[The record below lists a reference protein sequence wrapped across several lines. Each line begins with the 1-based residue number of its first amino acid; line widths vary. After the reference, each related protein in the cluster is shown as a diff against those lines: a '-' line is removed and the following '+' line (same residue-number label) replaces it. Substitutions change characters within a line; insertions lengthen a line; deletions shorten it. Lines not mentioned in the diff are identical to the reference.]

1 MKFLLD
7 TDTVSY
13 ALRGQGGVGSKILS
27 LKPSQLAVSS
37 ITVAELRYGA
47 ERKASQRLHALVSNF
62 LSGVEVV
69 DFDNDAAAIFGRIAS
84 LLAERGSPIG
94 DFDVLIAAHAI
105 SLKRVLVTNNTK
117 HFSRVPGLKIENWND
132 AK

>member
-13 ALRGQGGVGSKILS
+13 ALRGQGGVAARILDH
-27 LKPSQLAVSS
+27 KPSELSVSS

-47 ERKASQRLHALVSNF
+47 ERKSSQRLHGLISNF
-62 LSGVEVV
+62 LDEIEAV
-69 DFDNDAAAIFGRIAS
+69 DFDSEAAAAFGRIGS
-84 LLAERGSPIG
+84 ILAERGSPIG

-105 SLKRVLVTNNTK
+105 ALKRTLVTNNTK

-132 AK
+132 

>member
-13 ALRGQGGVGSKILS
+13 ALRGQGGVASHILS
-27 LKPSQLAVSS
+27 RKPSQLAVSS

-47 ERKASQRLHALVSNF
+47 DRKASKRLHDLVSNF
-62 LSGVEVV
+62 LSEVEVL

-117 HFSRVPGLKIENWND
+117 HFSRVPGLKIENWHD

>member
-13 ALRGQGGVGSKILS
+13 ALRGQGGVAAQILS
-27 LKPSQLAVSS
+27 RKPSQLAVSS

-47 ERKASQRLHALVSNF
+47 DRKASKRLHDLISTF
-62 LSGVEVV
+62 LSGLEVV
-69 DFDNDAAAIFGRIAS
+69 DFGSDAAAIFGRIAS